1 MNKEGLEKLLQI
13 IEAQG
18 MIGDRYSDPKRITEK
33 AGDGHFS
40 LVFKAKDCRTAKKR
54 EVALKF
60 LNPDF
65 LGDEYA
71 TKCFHR
77 EVRLLNDLRGQ
88 RNILPLVDGLNE
100 LQIKVKDEVTGIQIL
115 FPLLYHVTPLAKCN
129 IREYIVSGKTTYLK
143 NILFFGEMCKAV
155 QRLHNRDI
163 CHRDLRPNNFLLM
176 KLRYVCVSDLGFAR
190 YFNQEE
196 SGLKEYYSVPVG
208 DKRYVAPELLCG
220 LHFSKEHNFYGDIFS
235 LGAILFELFSKS
247 PLGPELF
254 TFYDRI
260 QIINDFSRIPE
271 AERIK
276 VVDGVISTLAESRK
290 LPSVKE
296 YDDAIPK
303 AIAFQIDR
311 IYQGMAALDYRKRE
325 KNFNRIFIQLE
336 IAKKVIQH
344 EMKILKKVKERSEKK
359 LKPGGDIKC

>member
-1 MNKEGLEKLLQI
+1 MNEEGLEKLLQI

-18 MIGDRYSDPKRITEK
+18 VISDRYSDPKRITEK

-40 LVFKAKDCRTAKKR
+40 LVFKAKDGRTIKKR
-54 EVALKF
+54 EVVLKF

-65 LGDEYA
+65 MRDEYY

-77 EVRLLNDLRGQ
+77 EVKLLKDLRGQ

-100 LQIKVKDEVTGIQIL
+100 LQIEVKDEVTGIKIP
-115 FPLLYHVTPLAKCN
+115 FPLSYYVTPLAKCN
-129 IREYIVSGKTTYLK
+129 IREYIVSGETTYLR
-143 NILFFGEMCKAV
+143 NISFFREMCKGV
-155 QRLHNRDI
+155 QRLHNRNI
-163 CHRDLRPNNFLLM
+163 CHRDLKPNNFLLM
-176 KLRYVCVSDLGFAR
+176 KQRYVCVSDFGLAR

-196 SGLKEYYSVPVG
+196 SGLKEYYGEPVG

-220 LHFSKEHNFYGDIFS
+220 LHFSKDHNFYGDIFS
-235 LGAILFELFSKS
+235 LGAILFELFSKT
-247 PLGPELF
+247 PLGQELF
-254 TFYDRI
+254 SSDDRI
-260 QIINDFSRIPE
+260 QMVANFRQIPE

-276 VVDGVISTLAESRK
+276 VVDGVISTFAESKR
-290 LPSVKE
+290 LPSVRE
-296 YDDAIPK
+296 YDAFIPK

-336 IAKKVIQH
+336 ITKKVIQN
-344 EMKILKKVKERSEKK
+344 EMKILKK
-359 LKPGGDIKC
+359 